1 LSIAFDTGGV
11 AAVREYIRPA
21 QPLQMAPEILDI
33 MGWNAA
39 EYARAAAPTYPNL
52 IDEQHIVAELYNMNN
67 VPMAVW
73 IDERGHIVRP
83 AEPAGASDGFRT
95 MDRATFKMAKEVAD
109 QGRITRKRYVD
120 ALRDW
125 VAKGDASEYVL
136 SPEEIRARIHAPS
149 DSDAMATAN
158 FRLGQWLYSNGH
170 ADAAHRYLVK
180 ARELSPERWH
190 YFRQTLELEEV
201 GKASGPQFFGAV
213 DALGNRPY
221 YPPIELKSLRK

>member
-1 LSIAFDTGGV
+1 
-11 AAVREYIRPA
+11 
-21 QPLQMAPEILDI
+21 
-33 MGWNAA
+33 MGWNPE

-67 VPMAVW
+67 VPMSGW
-73 IDERGHIVRP
+73 IDEHGQIVRP
-83 AEPAGASDGFRT
+83 VEPAGASDGFRT

-109 QGRITRKRYVD
+109 QGRIARKRYVD

-125 VAKGDASEYVL
+125 VAKGNESEFVL
-136 SPEEIRARIHAPS
+136 SPEAIRARISPPS
-149 DSDAMATAN
+149 EKDQMATAN

-170 ADAAHRYLVK
+170 AEAARLYLVK

-190 YFRQTLELEEV
+190 YLRQTLELEEI
-201 GKASGPQFFGAV
+201 GKASGPDFFGAV

-221 YPPIELKSLRK
+221 YPPIEWKGPSK

>member
-1 LSIAFDTGGV
+1 VKD
-11 AAVREYIRPA
+11 YIRPA
-21 QPLQMAPEILDI
+21 QPLQIAPEILDI
-33 MGWNAA
+33 MGWNPE

-67 VPMAVW
+67 VPMSVW
-73 IDERGHIVRP
+73 IDEHGQIVRP
-83 AEPAGASDGFRT
+83 VEPAGASDGFRT

-109 QGRITRKRYVD
+109 QGRIARKRYVD

-125 VAKGDASEYVL
+125 VAKGNESEFVL
-136 SPEEIRARIHAPS
+136 SPEAIRARISPPS
-149 DSDAMATAN
+149 EKDQMATAN

-170 ADAAHRYLVK
+170 AEAARLYLVK

-190 YFRQTLELEEV
+190 YLRQTLELEEI
-201 GKASGPQFFGAV
+201 GKASGPDFFGAV

-221 YPPIELKSLRK
+221 YPPIEWKGPSK